1 MFNHQ
6 FIAINGKRIPL
17 KNAKIFKG
25 EIPDTDSSII
35 GDYLFLAKNHI
46 CIEAIYP
53 SASGSSVRHKSIYL
67 IDTKKIA
74 ANKMTLYKLPSLFGS
89 CLGVRFSN
97 KDEIYL
103 DKVSYLYDSG
113 DQPSGVVFEE
123 NKIKMGKFVSSNK
136 KVTAKFLDTE
146 NVYRFEIHSN
156 TSISN
161 DISELRQSININLPI
176 EESTWEIFGTPEDTR
191 GVPGPTDYTTL
202 VAEFKIKNTDFFNA
216 LQSSSSKVGIV
227 PEAARPWLS
236 ESFRMMLDKHKNSAL
251 DVNKLPFCKPYS
263 TSVKESG
270 RLVNG
275 FVCVNDNHLM
285 LYLPL

>member
-1 MFNHQ
+1 M
-6 FIAINGKRIPL
+6 
-17 KNAKIFKG
+17 KIKKLLL
-25 EIPDTDSSII
+25 II
-35 GDYLFLAKNHI
+35 
-46 CIEAIYP
+46 
-53 SASGSSVRHKSIYL
+53 
-67 IDTKKIA
+67 TIA
-74 ANKMTLYKLPSLFGS
+74 AALIFSAVAVYIYWSLS
-89 CLGVRFSN
+89 
-97 KDEIYL
+97 
-103 DKVSYLYDSG
+103 
-113 DQPSGVVFEE
+113 Q
-123 NKIKMGKFVSSNK
+123 MSS
-136 KVTAKFLDTE
+136 D
-146 NVYRFEIHSN
+146 